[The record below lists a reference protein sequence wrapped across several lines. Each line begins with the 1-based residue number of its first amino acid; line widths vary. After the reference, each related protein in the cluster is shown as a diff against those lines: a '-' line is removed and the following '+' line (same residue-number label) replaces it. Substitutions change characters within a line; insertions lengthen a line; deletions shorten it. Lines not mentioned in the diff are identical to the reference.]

1 MNSGDAPSMRRER
14 PRVFFAAFSAVSATT
29 LLGAA
34 VACGPLPTDAARTE
48 NIFGA
53 DERVTAPDA
62 APYRA
67 VGRFDVGCTGTLIGQ
82 RLVLT
87 AAHCVV
93 DSATGAVK
101 KDMSFF

>member
-1 MNSGDAPSMRRER
+1 MRRAPSSMSAS
-14 PRVFFAAFSAVSATT
+14 AAILAATLT
-29 LLGAA
+29 
-34 VACGPLPTDAARTE
+34 ACGAPPDASTPRTV
-48 NIFGA
+48 FGA

-67 VGRFDVGCTGTLIGQ
+67 VGRFDVGCTGTLIGK

-93 DSATGAVK
+93 DNATGAVK
-101 KDMSFF
+101 KDMTVFRPAFRGGQAPETL